1 MMNKA
6 GWTVCLATLI
16 SSGVVAGEWEIEAGG
31 FFSRTDTKLNAYD
44 PYLDQIRTIDFESD
58 LDLKEFTVLP
68 YVEVEYYFNK
78 KHSVYL
84 DWRSLHREATR
95 TAVTKPFEITR
106 SMAPLMRFKLA
117 RKLTTELNIDIARL
131 GYGYQFYTNDKWAV
145 DVLAGLHVM
154 WLSLGLDG
162 KLGAKVSGVD
172 EIPVM
177 FVDDAVLND
186 VTAPLPDLGIR
197 AEYSLTQDWI
207 LKSHA
212 QVFYLAVDDI
222 EGYLFEVDIGAKYF
236 FTDQF
241 SMTGSFNYY
250 EVGVDYESD
259 NSALDVTY
267 RFYGPMLTMAYKF

>member
-1 MMNKA
+1 MDGTTYAVQA
-6 GWTVCLATLI
+6 G
-16 SSGVVAGEWEIEAGG
+16 S
-31 FFSRTDTKLNAYD
+31 
-44 PYLDQIRTIDFESD
+44 
-58 LDLKEFTVLP
+58 
-68 YVEVEYYFNK
+68 
-78 KHSVYL
+78 
-84 DWRSLHREATR
+84 
-95 TAVTKPFEITR
+95 
-106 SMAPLMRFKLA
+106 
-117 RKLTTELNIDIARL
+117 KLTTELNIDIARL
-131 GYGYQFYTNDKWAV
+131 GYGYQFYTSDKWAV

-162 KLGAKVSGVD
+162 KLGAKASGVD
-172 EIPVM
+172 EFPVM
-177 FVDDAVLND
+177 FVDETVLSD

-197 AEYSLTQDWI
+197 AEYSLNQDWI

-222 EGYLFEVDIGAKYF
+222 EGYLLEVDFGAKYL

-267 RFYGPMLTMAYKF
+267 RFYGPMLTLAYKF